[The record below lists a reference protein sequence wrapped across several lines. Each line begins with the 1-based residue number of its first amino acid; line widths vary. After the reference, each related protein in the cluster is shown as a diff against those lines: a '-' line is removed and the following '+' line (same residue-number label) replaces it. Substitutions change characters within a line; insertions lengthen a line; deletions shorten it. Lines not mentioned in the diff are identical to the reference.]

1 MWGVGKLKSD
11 KCTWQLVII
20 REYNDGNT
28 AEEIWSTQ
36 CGATIGVDGSREVVA
51 PYEFAVLGFHSP
63 DFTYCP
69 YCGSPIELV
78 GMEDDDAGE
87 ED

>member
-1 MWGVGKLKSD
+1 MGKLKERR
-11 KCTWQLVII
+11 CTWQLVII
-20 REYNDGNT
+20 REYKDGNT
-28 AEEIWSTQ
+28 AEEIWSTE
-36 CGATIGVDGSREVVA
+36 CGVTIGVDDSREVVA

-63 DFTYCP
+63 DFTYCQ